1 MCFVLADEIWTS
13 NEVVIWRDG
22 FRQRITSV
30 WLDFVQMGGGGG
42 VGGVLHQNTEGLN
55 GSGVI
60 VCLCV
65 LKKTWWQQQQ
75 QQQLRG

>member
-42 VGGVLHQNTEGLN
+42 VGVLHQNTEGLN